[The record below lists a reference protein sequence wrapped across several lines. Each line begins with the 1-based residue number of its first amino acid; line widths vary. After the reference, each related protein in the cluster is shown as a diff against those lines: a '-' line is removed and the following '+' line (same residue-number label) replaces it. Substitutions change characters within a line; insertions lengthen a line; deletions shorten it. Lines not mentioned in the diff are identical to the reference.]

1 MIQIPESVL
10 KRNEER
16 VERIVRKKEEA
27 GDQEN
32 VNDLFWE
39 TFKGKQAEIEATLE
53 SAETTKDRQ
62 EIAEIFNN
70 VSKQIHTLNKY
81 VSTSSL
87 FLIPYDLRMTRT
99 ILQELQE
106 KAITAEK
113 RLLPKR
119 KFGFSKISHER
130 KKEENLSPKSVDT
143 VDFPKTNS
151 LTFETGFACRSGE
164 ILTLGQ
170 QELLGKDVLLN
181 KLENCDIYL
190 LGSYNTLQASQISGC
205 RILSGPATT
214 SVFIDGCR
222 DTIFAV
228 ACQQLRVHQTLST
241 DFYIHVTTKAIIEDS
256 DKVRFAPYTFSYENL
271 VEDFHISGLDPHSNN
286 WDKVDDF
293 NWLVNSKQSPHWSV
307 IDENERIK
315 LIK

>member
-16 VERIVRKKEEA
+16 VERIVRKKEES

-32 VNDLFWE
+32 VNDIFWD
-39 TFKGKQAEIEATLE
+39 TFKEKQSEVEAILE
-53 SAETTKDRQ
+53 SAENTKDRQ
-62 EIAEIFNN
+62 ELSEIFNN
-70 VSKQIHTLNKY
+70 ASKLIQALNKY
-81 VSTSSL
+81 VSTSAL
-87 FLIPYDLRMTRT
+87 ILIPYDLRMTKA

-106 KAITAEK
+106 KASASEK

-119 KFGFSKISHER
+119 KFGFSKITHER
-130 KKEENLSPKSVDT
+130 KKEEILSPKSVDT
-143 VDFPKTNS
+143 VDFAKSDT
-151 LTFETGFACRSGE
+151 LTFETGFAGRSGE
-164 ILTLGQ
+164 ILTLRR
-170 QELLGKDVLLN
+170 EDLLGKDVLLN
-181 KLENCDIYL
+181 KIENCDIYL

-205 RILSGPATT
+205 RIFSGPAST
-214 SVFIDGCR
+214 SVFIDDCR
-222 DTIFAV
+222 ESVFSV
-228 ACQQLRVHQTLST
+228 ACQQLRVHETYAT

-256 DKVRFAPYTFSYENL
+256 DKVRFAPYTFSYETL
-271 VEDFHISGLDPHSNN
+271 VEDFHISGLDPLSNN

-307 IDENERIK
+307 IDENDRVK